1 MFVIQISGFI
11 LSNYEHNI
19 CTIVYRMVYN
29 MLVDQITVED
39 ITSTVVG
46 ERMEDTIIVYCY
58 WVKMINQGIVCVL
71 YIENIS

>member
-46 ERMEDTIIVYCY
+46 ERMEDTKIVYYY
-58 WVKMINQGIVCVL
+58 WVNIV
-71 YIENIS
+71 S

>member
-11 LSNYEHNI
+11 LPKYEHNI

-29 MLVDQITVED
+29 MLVNQITVED

-46 ERMEDTIIVYCY
+46 ERMEDTKIVYYY
-58 WVKMINQGIVCVL
+58 WVNIV
-71 YIENIS
+71 S

>member
-1 MFVIQISGFI
+1 MFLIQISGFI

-29 MLVDQITVED
+29 MLVNQITVED

-46 ERMEDTIIVYCY
+46 ERMEDTKIVYYY
-58 WVKMINQGIVCVL
+58 WVNIV
-71 YIENIS
+71 S